1 MGSKTSTVTEKSDP
15 WGPSQPYILD
25 TMKRAQNL
33 YNNNSMVPP
42 ENATLIKGYNKA
54 LGTADFNP
62 STTNASHG
70 LMMDTINGNYMNNNP
85 YLDATFDRMSDKV
98 TDGVNSN
105 FSMAGRYGSGAHQ
118 GILGESLGNL
128 ATDVYG
134 SNYRTERQN
143 QLSAG
148 QFAPQLDAANQSM
161 LFNNANMF
169 LDVGNSMQNYDQMV
183 AMDPYNRLSHYS
195 GVVNGIAGLGGSGT
209 QTSPGGSTLGGAIG
223 GGLTGAAAGAAAGG
237 ANGMIFGLPGAA
249 VGAGLGAIGGLF

>member
-1 MGSKTSTVTEKSDP
+1 MGSKTSTVTETADP
-15 WGPSQPYILD
+15 WAPAQPYILD
-25 TMKRAQNL
+25 TMKQAQDL
-33 YNNNSMVPP
+33 YNNNSMVAPQNP
-42 ENATLIKGYNKA
+42 TLLKGYQNA
-54 LGTADFNP
+54 LGTANFNP
-62 STTNASHG
+62 STTNASRD

-98 TDGVNSN
+98 TDGVNSQ

-169 LDVGNSMQNYDQMV
+169 LDVGNSMQNYDQMK
-183 AMDPYNRLSHYS
+183 AMAPYNELNNYS
-195 GVVNGIAGLGGSGT
+195 SVVNGIAGLGGQGT
-209 QTSPGGSTLGGAIG
+209 QTTPTGSRLGGALG
-223 GGLTGAAAGAAAGG
+223 GAGAGFALGNAIVPGVGG
-237 ANGMIFGLPGAA
+237 I
-249 VGAGLGAIGGLF
+249 VGGGLGAIGGLF